1 VTSGAIGRTSPRP
14 QSDSFSIVLE
24 LVAPTVVVTAQQ
36 KQALFA
42 LLGSHTTVLH
52 TPPQGRLRRSAW
64 WNKVLRV
71 LLSPAINRLQKTPH
85 DPIHLPQRPTESE
98 PSPRT
103 RRSIRKLP
111 SLSLGYCYTTRI
123 EALSAARVNATPR
136 SARQPEP
143 CRDPCDA
150 LSFLRKTTTLPTH
163 IRRPRYTPALDIR
176 PSNDP
181 ARSVAAITP
190 RFRARDLLLAGAS
203 DESIADTRLPI
214 AYFAALATAFF
225 RLTPRHHLPVTSP
238 PGRLKRIQASRTP
251 NTSK

>member
-1 VTSGAIGRTSPRP
+1 M
-14 QSDSFSIVLE
+14 LE

-163 IRRPRYTPALDIR
+163 IRRPRCTPALDIR

-203 DESIADTRLPI
+203 TNQSPTQGFPLPI
-214 AYFAALATAFF
+214 SPPWPLLFSFDTSSSPACHFSS
-225 RLTPRHHLPVTSP
+225 RLTETTTNIKHSQHKQVTGTRFGETHLSRHS
-238 PGRLKRIQASRTP
+238 RL
-251 NTSK
+251 